1 MLAYV
6 LSDIFLF
13 LEKIICIVSS
23 RFKKKKK
30 VLRVEL
36 DSNQNQNQRLYFGF
50 DSGLI
55 SLITWTQI
63 VPLIKYLKYSG

>member
-23 RFKKKKK
+23 RFKKKNVMSRTGLESKPK
-30 VLRVEL
+30 PTTLFWVWFGL
-36 DSNQNQNQRLYFGF
+36 DFTNYMDPNSSINK
-50 DSGLI
+50 I
-55 SLITWTQI
+55 
-63 VPLIKYLKYSG
+63 P